1 MFEELK
7 LTNLIYKILIL
18 LLICFHKSILKYNL
32 SKNNYII
39 NDIRIKQNIS
49 NFQKNKTSFDYNA
62 KEQYIRKITFIDN
75 NTIEQNISNFKSY
88 IEINIDNQYL
98 YEGNIDFSNY
108 TSELKVIAFY
118 SPKFILTNDTP
129 NNSKNEWSYVLN
141 AKPLFSRHNQP
152 RKPGDEINYL
162 GYYDISGPE
171 IIKKQIELA
180 KSHGIFGFAILL
192 VVRQNFL

>member
-32 SKNNYII
+32 SKNN
-39 NDIRIKQNIS
+39 NI
-49 NFQKNKTSFDYNA
+49 
-62 KEQYIRKITFIDN
+62 
-75 NTIEQNISNFKSY
+75 
-88 IEINIDNQYL
+88 INIDNQYL
-98 YEGNIDFSNY
+98 YEDNIDFSNY

-141 AKPLFSRHNQP
+141 AKPLFCRHNQP

-162 GYYDISGPE
+162 GYYNISGSE